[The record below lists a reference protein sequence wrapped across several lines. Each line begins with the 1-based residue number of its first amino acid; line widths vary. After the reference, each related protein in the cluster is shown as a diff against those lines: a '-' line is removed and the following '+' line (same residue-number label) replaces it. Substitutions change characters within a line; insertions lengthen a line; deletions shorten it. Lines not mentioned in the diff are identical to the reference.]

1 MISDGKLVS
10 ERANTDLVPV
20 ALLPEDGSEA
30 MHHPGYLH
38 LKNLEW
44 RKGGSKLMVCI
55 RRLPEKGR
63 AIVNDVCS
71 SLNVGKSNY
80 PSRSCRNSLLN
91 PELEL

>member
-1 MISDGKLVS
+1 MISYGKVVS

-55 RRLPEKGR
+55 RPVARKGQG
-63 AIVNDVCS
+63 NC
-71 SLNVGKSNY
+71 K
-80 PSRSCRNSLLN
+80 
-91 PELEL
+91 